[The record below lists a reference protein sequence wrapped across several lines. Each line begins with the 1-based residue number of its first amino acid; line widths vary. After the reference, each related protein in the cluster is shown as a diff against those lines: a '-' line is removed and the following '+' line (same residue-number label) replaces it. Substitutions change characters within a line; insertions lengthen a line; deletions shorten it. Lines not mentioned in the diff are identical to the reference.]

1 MEYEPIFPL
10 RMIAFQVLFLLVAI
24 AIESGILRQK
34 LLLGFKSSVQYVT
47 AVNLAAVVFGW
58 FAFLV
63 IEPLSSPEVKA
74 QIISFVL
81 FDRLLINGWSAE
93 VGGIILA
100 IGLAAFFA
108 TFFIKAKGLELMLR
122 SEGAWKVPKKSVQRS
137 RDQRY
142 VSARAGRNEA
152 QEAIS
157 YFIDAVIQAN
167 AASFTAIL
175 LLILLRAFAEDWST

>member
-24 AIESGILRQK
+24 ALESGILRQK
-34 LLLGFKSSVQYVT
+34 LRLGFKSSVQYAT

-63 IEPLSSPEVKA
+63 IEPLSPPAIKA
-74 QIISFVL
+74 QIISYVL

-93 VGGIILA
+93 VGGSIFA

-108 TFFIKAKGLELMLR
+108 TFFIKAKGLEIMLR
-122 SEGAWKVPKKSVQRS
+122 SEGTWLVPKKSVQRS
-137 RDQRY
+137 REQRY

-157 YFIDAVIQAN
+157 YFIDVVIQAN

-175 LLILLRAFAEDWST
+175 LLIALRAATEVWST